1 MKGGLPKRYVHVL
14 ELVNVTLF
22 CNKVVTDI
30 MKLRLSRLDHSGLF
44 RWALN
49 SITNVFVRDKRRRY
63 RVGDYVKMGA
73 AIAVTQP

>member
-1 MKGGLPKRYVHVL
+1 
-14 ELVNVTLF
+14 
-22 CNKVVTDI
+22 

-49 SITNVFVRDKRRRY
+49 SITNVFVRDKRRIY

-73 AIAVTQP
+73 AIAVTQPQAKENLKPPEAV